1 MSLAVADVRTSL
13 WRIEPV
19 AWLFVRL
26 VLAVGWMRGGWEKI
40 GDPGWTAS
48 PVGAA
53 VTGFLNGAIE
63 KSTAGPHPEVPH
75 WYHRLAQEVFLP
87 NADVFAYLVAYGE
100 LLVGIALAIGLLTR
114 FAALGGVTLN
124 LAFLWAGT
132 TSTNPPMLLLGL
144 GLIFFGHCPGRL
156 GVDGWLLPRLRERVP
171 AGARQL
177 GREALFLAA
186 VVAGAGLALV
196 AADWATWL
204 LLAALAAAVA
214 LVAARTGLLA
224 PTGDRGAE

>member
-1 MSLAVADVRTSL
+1 MRLPATRVRPSL
-13 WRIEPV
+13 WLLEPV
-19 AWLFVRL
+19 GWLFVRMI
-26 VLAVGWMRGGWEKI
+26 LAVEWVRGGWEKV

-75 WYHRLAQEVFLP
+75 WYRRLAQEVFLP

-100 LLVGIALAIGLLTR
+100 LLVGIALAVGLLTR

-144 GLIFFGHCPGRL
+144 GLIFFGHRPGRL
-156 GVDGWLLPRLRERVP
+156 GVDGWLLPWLRERVP

-177 GREALFLAA
+177 GREALFLVA
-186 VVAGAGLALV
+186 VVAGAWLALV

-204 LLAALAAAVA
+204 VLAALTAVVA

-224 PTGDRGAE
+224 PTESRGAG